1 MTRILQIRRGTSAQN
16 DNFTGMA
23 GEITMDT
30 TNKTVRVH
38 DGETLGGFALARADE
53 VSAASEVESF
63 DINDVPADFWQ
74 ALFATYQTGTVQS
87 KSTDLMTV
95 ANDVGYYNN
104 SFTDLHDLPL
114 FATATLV
121 CQSDEA
127 GYVTDEATTAF
138 GIGDYVR
145 PLIYTY
151 IEDYDLNVRLFV
163 GSQNF
168 WVPHKITGV
177 KTNITN
183 NKWKIKI
190 TVYY

>member
-63 DINDVPADFWQ
+63 DITSVSSDFWQ
-74 ALFATYQTGTVQS
+74 TLFATYQTNSINTASAPVI
-87 KSTDLMTV
+87 DLI
-95 ANDVGYYNN
+95 AGVGYFDV
-104 SFTDLHDLPL
+104 SFSDLSTLPL
-114 FATATLV
+114 FARASLI
-121 CQSDEA
+121 CKSDEA
-127 GYVTDEATTAF
+127 GYSTGEETTAF
-138 GIGDYVR
+138 GIGDYAA

-151 IEDYDLNVRLFV
+151 IGDYVVHARLFA
-163 GSQNF
+163 GTQTF
-168 WVPHKITGV
+168 WVPNKSTGS
-177 KTNITN
+177 KTNITES
-183 NKWKIKI
+183 KWQLKIS
-190 TVYY
+190 VYY